1 MSPREML
8 PGQMSP
14 WQIKSV
20 QDVSRYLL
28 LKYGQNG
35 VSNSWDIRW
44 GFFLLLSLLGKVKP
58 TPSST
63 GTELQTMNLAWQN
76 WSMSEKNL
84 SNTFGIQE
92 NKNEKKYLF
101 QKRVK
106 KVSCPQRN
114 LVKILFCPKTFVS
127 EKRWLSFSCI
137 GNSTPIHLVLEND
150 RNHKQS
156 KLWQTYFVLSFKSNN
171 HEMEQNSTEYMIL

>member
-1 MSPREML
+1 MRVL
-8 PGQMSP
+8 LVVIVT
-14 WQIKSV
+14 WKSKANS
-20 QDVSRYLL
+20 QFNRYWTAD
-28 LKYGQNG
+28 YE
-35 VSNSWDIRW
+35 
-44 GFFLLLSLLGKVKP
+44 LSLAKLVNVRKEFVQHIWDPRK
-58 TPSST
+58 
-63 GTELQTMNLAWQN
+63 QKW
-76 WSMSEKNL
+76 
-84 SNTFGIQE
+84 
-92 NKNEKKYLF
+92 KKYFF